1 MRSSWKKASKASKAP
16 TDGTGE
22 HLFWQTIV
30 EYFHESPARLKVAQ
44 SILAHG
50 FHVESPGI
58 VKCRSIRIPLKSIG
72 DALGID
78 RRTVRSTTEAIC
90 SNPKLFEFFSR
101 VQPAG
106 PSLEKVSKVFG
117 YGVVTVY
124 VESPELPGILSEVA
138 STIADY
144 NVAIRQVI
152 AEDVAIYKEPCL
164 KIITQEPLSGSVI
177 DSLRAIKGVS
187 RVIIDKPS

>member
-1 MRSSWKKASKASKAP
+1 L
-16 TDGTGE
+16 T
-22 HLFWQTIV
+22 
-30 EYFHESPARLKVAQ
+30 
-44 SILAHG
+44 HG
-50 FHVESPGI
+50 FRVESAGV
-58 VKCRSIRIPLKSIG
+58 VKCRTIRIPLKSIG

-90 SNPKLFEFFSR
+90 SDPKLYELFSR
-101 VQPAG
+101 IEPAG

-117 YGVVTVY
+117 YGVVKVY

-144 NVAIRQVI
+144 NVPIRQVI
-152 AEDVAIYKEPCL
+152 AEDVAIYEEPCL

-187 RVIIDKPS
+187 RVVIDKSS

>member
-1 MRSSWKKASKASKAP
+1 MKSSWKKPSKKP
-16 TDGTGE
+16 KTGTDRTGN

-30 EYFHESPARLKVAQ
+30 ESFHESPGRLKVAQ
-44 SILAHG
+44 SILIHG
-50 FHVESPGI
+50 FHVESAGVI
-58 VKCRSIRIPLKSIG
+58 KCRSIRIPMKSIG

-90 SNPKLFEFFSR
+90 SDPKLFELFSR
-101 VQPAG
+101 IEPAG

-117 YGVVTVY
+117 YGVVKVY

-138 STIADY
+138 STIAGYDI
-144 NVAIRQVI
+144 AIRQVV
-152 AEDVAIYKEPCL
+152 AEDAAIYEEPCL

-177 DSLRAIKGVS
+177 DSLRAIRGVS
-187 RVIIDKPS
+187 RVVIDKPS

>member
-1 MRSSWKKASKASKAP
+1 MRSSWRKSFKGSK
-16 TDGTGE
+16 TRNDVTGE

-30 EYFHESPARLKVAQ
+30 EFFHESPGRLKVAQ
-44 SILAHG
+44 TILTHG
-50 FHVESPGI
+50 FHIESPG
-58 VKCRSIRIPLKSIG
+58 VVRCRSIKIPLKSIG
-72 DALGID
+72 DSLGLD

-106 PSLEKVSKVFG
+106 PSLEKVSKVLG

-138 STIADY
+138 STIAGY
-144 NVAIRQVI
+144 GVSIRQVL
-152 AEDVAIYKEPCL
+152 AEDVAIYKNPCL

-177 DSLRAIKGVS
+177 DSLRAIRGVS
-187 RVIIDKPS
+187 RVIIDVK